1 MCDQGPA
8 WTTPR
13 ILSTVCQVCAFSIS
27 DPLICILVF
36 DPFVHISKKETNH
49 WQTVEM
55 VFCRS
60 ITCPH
65 LLIRASAEN
74 AATREGDGK
83 ERRAMEEVVQIYKVS
98 DFEIN
103 LEFATSVN

>member
-1 MCDQGPA
+1 
-8 WTTPR
+8 
-13 ILSTVCQVCAFSIS
+13 
-27 DPLICILVF
+27 
-36 DPFVHISKKETNH
+36 
-49 WQTVEM
+49 M

-74 AATREGDGK
+74 AATREGAGK

-103 LEFATSVN
+103 LEFATSVK